1 MNSLFIQPKILDGNK
16 ISYEYVMS
24 RVEVEKALKGQE
36 TRLLKDINVEIKDGT
51 RVKKEYVDREGIGII
66 GPGDIR
72 DSIIYIN
79 KPRMIK
85 KDGLKEK
92 DFIQESDILITTAG
106 KSGQVVYVSE
116 GLEGSAITCDIAR
129 LRFRNKNDAVSVYHF
144 LKSELGQLQLQA
156 LKMGKLNR
164 ILLEDIGN
172 IRLPV
177 SMENI
182 EEHTIEDMEVQVKCN
197 KLYKECVNVFENIV
211 QYDYSD
217 DELQNIFYVK
227 SDVLETLRLDVEHY
241 TYYQSELFKFIH
253 RETQKIKWN
262 KLGELVHIK
271 RAIKPEID
279 EQQEVEYFTLKNI
292 DADLS
297 AMHSVESGIYGDL
310 SNRMRYIVEEGE
322 IVTAKV
328 GSATGTDGHVSS
340 VISKRFSGMLTTDAF
355 FNIVPKEIDPYYLLF
370 LLKQPLILK
379 QIDMFTKGT
388 LYKIIQRKDFENIKI
403 PRIDREME
411 ICISEKMK
419 ECIEGYEE
427 ILNK

>member
-16 ISYEYVMS
+16 ISYEYLMS
-24 RVEVEKALKGQE
+24 RVEVEKAFKGQE
-36 TRLLKDINVEIKDGT
+36 TRLLKDKSIEIKDGT
-51 RVKKEYVDREGIGII
+51 RAKKEYVEREGIGII

-79 KPRMIK
+79 KLRMIK
-85 KDGLKEK
+85 KEGLKEK
-92 DFIQESDILITTAG
+92 DFIQESDVLITTAG

-116 GLEGSAITCDIAR
+116 GLEDSAITCDIAR

-177 SMENI
+177 NMGNI
-182 EEHTIEDMEVQVKCN
+182 EEHITEDMEIQVKCN

-211 QYDYSD
+211 QYDYFD

-227 SDVLETLRLDVEHY
+227 SDILETLRLDVEHY

-253 RETQKIKWN
+253 RETQNIKWN

-271 RAIKPEID
+271 RAIKSEID
-279 EQQEVEYFTLKNI
+279 EQEEVEYFTLKNI

-297 AMHSVESGIYGDL
+297 VIHSVESGIYGDL

-355 FNIVPKEIDPYYLLF
+355 FNIVPKEIDTYYLLF

-403 PRIDREME
+403 PRIDQEME
-411 ICISEKMK
+411 SCISEKMK
-419 ECIEGYEE
+419 ECIEEYEE